1 MEKFQLLYMIIQV
14 IQTVQVKSVQ
24 SGMILIVLDIHFTI
38 QLCIKPSLEIP
49 AVSKLIARARKLVGH
64 FKHST
69 AVMAEMRKRQ
79 KFFEL
84 PQHEL
89 IQDVAT
95 RWNSSQMMLERLC
108 EQQLV
113 VTNVML
119 DTKMTKKN
127 EVHMLLKD
135 HEWDTMSEVS
145 CILKQLSNVT
155 TYMCLEKDV
164 SSSVMYPIVCG
175 LLKKHLT
182 TVEGESPLIRKMTES
197 IANELKTWYNPFDKE
212 IASYPSL

>member
-1 MEKFQLLYMIIQV
+1 
-14 IQTVQVKSVQ
+14 
-24 SGMILIVLDIHFTI
+24 
-38 QLCIKPSLEIP
+38 
-49 AVSKLIARARKLVGH
+49 
-64 FKHST
+64 
-69 AVMAEMRKRQ
+69 
-79 KFFEL
+79 
-84 PQHEL
+84 
-89 IQDVAT
+89 
-95 RWNSSQMMLERLC
+95 
-108 EQQLV
+108 
-113 VTNVML
+113 
-119 DTKMTKKN
+119 
-127 EVHMLLKD
+127 MLLKD